1 VRALSVARAPRRPL
15 AGFIG
20 LRRFLLV
27 IAAVA
32 AVAALFLL
40 LTANRVAYLKLG
52 QRVGEMERR
61 EAALIV
67 ERKELELARARLT
80 SPDRLE
86 RYAREQLG
94 MVNLQ
99 PGQFQVIR

>member
-27 IAAVA
+27 LGAVGAA
-32 AVAALFLL
+32 AALLLL
-40 LTANRVAYLKLG
+40 LTANRVSFLKLG
-52 QRVGEMERR
+52 QRIGEMERQ

-67 ERKELELARARLT
+67 ERKELELAKARLT
-80 SPDRLE
+80 SPDRIE